1 MLRRLMDFHIR
12 VFLKTVAYASDL
24 CSLFLEG
31 SFILESILS
40 LVKQWMPTP
49 CQGLSKDLPVPAR
62 RSLWRHP
69 HSAPCL

>member
-1 MLRRLMDFHIR
+1 MLKRLMDFHIR
-12 VFLKTVAYASDL
+12 VFLKSVACASDS

-49 CQGLSKDLPVPAR
+49 FQGLSKDPPVPA

-69 HSAPCL
+69 HSSPCL